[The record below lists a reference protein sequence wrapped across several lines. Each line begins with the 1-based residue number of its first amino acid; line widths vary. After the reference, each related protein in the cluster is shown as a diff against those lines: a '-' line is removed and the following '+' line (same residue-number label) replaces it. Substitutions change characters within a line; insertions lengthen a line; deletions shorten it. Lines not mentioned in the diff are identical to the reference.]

1 MKIPVFKTEQWMT
14 EHEKNVMFNMTDT
27 CVPSLSLKELTMMDD
42 SRLLDDVILDYGEIT
57 GDTRLKEEILKMYK
71 KGTIE
76 NITLDHG
83 CLHADEIV
91 MQTLLESGD
100 KVVSF
105 TPGYQQF
112 TDYPKSIGCEVIEI
126 PLIEENGWQPDL
138 EMFKQAMKSEIKMI
152 ILNNPSNPTGTYLKG
167 NALEQLIT
175 LAKKQETYILA
186 DEVYLDYRDGVSI
199 SDLYEKGISTNSLSK
214 MYGLAGIRL
223 GWIKASKEVI
233 DLINLRRDYS
243 FISTGPL
250 VDTLALVAFHHID
263 TLLDKGKKVIEENK
277 KIISEFL
284 KENTNFHLEVPEEGT
299 VSFLQYD
306 DDISSEELA
315 LGLLEKYSVFYVP
328 GSCFGKE
335 NHLRLSF
342 THDPKKL
349 KTGLE
354 LTAKYLNELNIQK

>member
-14 EHEKNVMFNMTDT
+14 EHEKNVTYNMTDT

-57 GDTRLKEEILKMYK
+57 GDIRLKKEILKMYQT
-71 KGTIE
+71 GTIE

-100 KVVSF
+100 KVISF

-112 TDYPKSIGCEVIEI
+112 TDYPKSIGCDVIEI

-138 EMFKQAMKSEIKMI
+138 EKLKQAMQYNIKMI

-167 NALEQLIT
+167 DILNELVI
-175 LAKKQETYILA
+175 LAKKQDTYILA
-186 DEVYLDYRDGVSI
+186 DEVYLDYRDGSSI

-223 GWIKASKEVI
+223 GWVKASKEVI
-233 DLINLRRDYS
+233 DLINFRRDYS

-250 VDTLALVAFHHID
+250 VDTLALIAFHNID
-263 TLLDKGKKVIEENK
+263 TLLDQGKKVIEENK

-284 KENTNFHLEVPEEGT
+284 KDNPNFHLVIPEEGT

-306 DDISSEELA
+306 GDISSEEFT

-354 LTAKYLNELNIQK
+354 LTAKYLNDIVSHK